1 MPRTGR
7 PKVDN
12 PRDHVVSVR
21 LTATEREQCAAAAD
35 NAGDSI
41 SNWIRTKAVA
51 AAKRS
56 KR

>member
-1 MPRTGR
+1 MATRGR
-7 PKVDN
+7 PKSDN

-21 LTATEREQCAAAAD
+21 LTATEHEQCTAAAD
-35 NAGDSI
+35 NTGDSI

>member
-1 MPRTGR
+1 MATRGR

-21 LTATEREQCAAAAD
+21 LTATEHEQCTAAAD

-41 SNWIRTKAVA
+41 SNWIRTKAIA

>member
-1 MPRTGR
+1 MATRGR

-21 LTATEREQCAAAAD
+21 LTAAERELCAAAAD
-35 NAGDSI
+35 NADDSL
-41 SNWIRTKAVA
+41 SNWVRTRAVA